1 MTEPRKVGFRLE
13 RDADGYPPA
22 ENEWLWAARAPD
34 GGWMID
40 NIPWYS
46 RDVSLG
52 DVVEAEEDE
61 DGQLWFR
68 ATAEPSGHSTLR
80 VLRREQ
86 DAGLAARLRRGL
98 EELGCTTEQY
108 SRKLPML
115 AVDVP
120 DDVDI
125 TAVVAYLDEGET
137 GDAWGWET
145 GLLSEAHRSQWPT
158 Q

>member
-1 MTEPRKVGFRLE
+1 MV
-13 RDADGYPPA
+13 
-22 ENEWLWAARAPD
+22 
-34 GGWMID
+34 D

-52 DVVEAEEDE
+52 DVVETHEDK

-80 VLRREQ
+80 VLPREQ

-98 EELGCTTEQY
+98 EELGCTAEQY
-108 SRKLPML
+108 SRKFPML

-120 DDVDI
+120 NDVDI

-137 GDAWGWET
+137 RDAWGWET
-145 GLLSEAHRSQWPT
+145 GLLSEVHRSQWPR